1 MIKFIFNNSK
11 YEKLR
16 WPCIRMILV
25 PIVWFAVGTFLIQ
38 SKVLDYT
45 KSVELFKYFV
55 VVMLLMTFA
64 LALYFSKV
72 YSNVVTALEVISSQE
87 EDRYY
92 DELFSLKKIEEE
104 HNQRP
109 SELITREKDIRKNY
123 QIYPYEIKRF

>member
-16 WPCIRMILV
+16 WPCVRMILV
-25 PIVWFAVGTFLIQ
+25 PIVWFAVGTFLVQ

-64 LALYFSKV
+64 LALYFGKV

-109 SELITREKDIRKNY
+109 SGLINREKDIRKNY